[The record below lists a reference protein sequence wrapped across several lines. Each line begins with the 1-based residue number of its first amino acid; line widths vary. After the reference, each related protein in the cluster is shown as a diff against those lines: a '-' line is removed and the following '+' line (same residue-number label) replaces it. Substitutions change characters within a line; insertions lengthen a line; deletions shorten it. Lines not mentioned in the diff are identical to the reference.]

1 MKDRIKEINRE
12 IWKRSIQFIILS
24 LVGINNT
31 LEWIILKILFIKQ
44 FRT

>member
-44 FRT
+44 F